1 MSTHWSC
8 SGQMVKQNRS
18 SNFTYFFLPIGYKLF
33 HELFNYMSFKEIES
47 RAVSARRRFSSSAMD
62 ANISSNYSLSAST
75 LLI

>member
-33 HELFNYMSFKEIES
+33 HELFNVLFHSVINMIDVGFILRDICYIL
-47 RAVSARRRFSSSAMD
+47 
-62 ANISSNYSLSAST
+62 LSDSYG
-75 LLI
+75 